1 MTYEAQKYALKQLRH
16 VTYLSILVNICIL
29 IPIKFII
36 GFLTGSLSL
45 VADGIHSVSDMI
57 TDFMVLLGLY
67 FGSKEPDHNHHYGH
81 GKLETLAAAAISF
94 FLLAVG
100 LAMIHYAAHDIIK
113 GTVKHPSNIVLAT
126 GVISIIIK
134 EGVYRV
140 TRAAAIKYHCPAAL
154 ANAWHDRADAFSSF
168 AVVLGVIGLK
178 LGFDHGD
185 QIAAI
190 AVGVMITLV
199 SIKIIGD
206 CIAEFTEQAVDDATI
221 EQIRGLIETEDQ
233 IRSWHHLRTR
243 AIGREIFV
251 DLHIVVDPK
260 LDVSTAHSISQRLET
275 SLRSRLTRPV
285 NIVIQIEPDTPEFKK
300 GHLHRL

>member
-1 MTYEAQKYALKQLRH
+1 MSYEVQKTAVKQLRL
-16 VTYLSILVNICIL
+16 VTYLSIFVNVLIL
-29 IPIKFII
+29 IPVKFTV

-57 TDFMVLLGLY
+57 TDFIVLFGLY
-67 FGSKEPDHNHHYGH
+67 FGSKEPDHNHNYGH

-113 GTVKHPSNIVLAT
+113 GTVKHPSNVVLAAA
-126 GVISIIIK
+126 VLSIAIK

-154 ANAWHDRADAFSSF
+154 ANAWHDRADAFSSL

-206 CIAEFTEQAVDDATI
+206 CVAEFTEQAVDEATI
-221 EQIRGLIETEDQ
+221 EEIRGLIEAEDQ
-233 IRSWHHLRTR
+233 IHSWHHLRTR
-243 AIGREIFV
+243 AIGREIFL
-251 DLHIVVDPK
+251 DLHIVVAPN
-260 LDVSTAHSISQRLET
+260 LDVATAHSISQRLET
-275 SLRSRLTRPV
+275 SLRNRLTRPV
-285 NIVIQIEPDTPEFKK
+285 NIVIQVEPDIPQLRK
-300 GHLHRL
+300 